1 MSLKKVILTIFVPV
15 AIWTILFALC
25 AQKVCC
31 PFFPFM
37 EFSSRYVIPSCLD
50 FNKLYF
56 ASQFKVPKIMSCKKV
71 IERKMSRLTKVD
83 SYAAQFILVSLQ
95 YTLMQRLFLD
105 LSFLSIAFMIHCLS
119 NDAASKTPTLT
130 SIIAAWREA
139 S

>member
-15 AIWTILFALC
+15 AIWSILFALC

-56 ASQFKVPKIMSCKKV
+56 ASHFKVSN
-71 IERKMSRLTKVD
+71 E
-83 SYAAQFILVSLQ
+83 LQ
-95 YTLMQRLFLD
+95 ESNWEKNESIDQGW
-105 LSFLSIAFMIHCLS
+105 FLSSAIYPCVITVHTDAKTLSWPFIFVHCIS
-119 NDAASKTPTLT
+119 GCIFNHDV
-130 SIIAAWREA
+130 WYHFFGRERRRGEKI

>member
-15 AIWTILFALC
+15 AIWSILFALC

-56 ASQFKVPKIMSCKKV
+56 ASHFKIPNELQESNWEKNESIDQGWFLSSAIYPCVM
-71 IERKMSRLTKVD
+71 
-83 SYAAQFILVSLQ
+83 SLQ